1 MGRGL
6 IKHEG
11 ARLPISKL
19 IVRIALVG
27 SILAAITIAV
37 IVITASTANRMMSV
51 DRKPLENIPSNILP
65 SYSATSFTS
74 ADEQTQLSGWF
85 FKTDDP
91 ISTII
96 IVHDTQS
103 NRMPYNVSMVEMIND
118 FLNMHFNVFLFD
130 LRNSGEN
137 ADSICGYGYLEWQ
150 DVLGAIKHVKQI
162 SVTTDVIL
170 YGIGSGCS
178 ACLLALDKLPPSLDS
193 EVLSKY
199 SQKIVNLGFDA
210 TYVAGLILDSPAKN
224 SDDYITPLVEK
235 NSKFAFVTKYF
246 VPYAIR
252 VSAGESGNKNLATQI
267 SRLPIPVCILYGG
280 RDTFVG
286 AEKIEQIVTERQ
298 RLNPNTTMS
307 KMFSGAGYVESYI
320 IDPEGY
326 REMLR
331 SFLDTFYKGRHE

>member
-6 IKHEG
+6 IRNEG
-11 ARLPISKL
+11 AKLPISKL
-19 IVRIALVG
+19 IVRVALVF
-27 SILAAITIAV
+27 SILAAITIAL
-37 IVITASTANRMMSV
+37 IVMTATTANRMMSIESK
-51 DRKPLENIPSNILP
+51 DLENIPSNILP

-74 ADEQTQLSGWF
+74 ADEQTILSGWF
-85 FKTDDP
+85 FKTDNP

-103 NRMPYNVSMVEMIND
+103 NRMPFNVAMVEMIND
-118 FLNMHFNVFLFD
+118 FLNMRFNVFLFD
-130 LRNSGEN
+130 LRNSGESDG
-137 ADSICGYGYLEWQ
+137 AICGYGYLEWQ
-150 DVLGAIKHVKQI
+150 DVLGAIKHVKKI
-162 SVTTDVIL
+162 SVTTNVVL

-178 ACLLALDKLPPSLDS
+178 ACLLAIDKLPPSQDS
-193 EVLSKY
+193 EVLENY
-199 SQKIVNLGFDA
+199 SQKIVDLGFDVN
-210 TYVAGLILDSPAKN
+210 YISGLILDSPAKN

-252 VSAGESGNKNLATQI
+252 VSAGESGSYNLATQI
-267 SRLPIPVCILYGG
+267 SRLQIPVCIIYGG

-307 KMFSGAGYVESYI
+307 KMFAGAGYVESYM
-320 IDPEGY
+320 IDSEGY

-331 SFLDTFYKGRHE
+331 SFLETYY

>member
-6 IKHEG
+6 IRNEG
-11 ARLPISKL
+11 AKLPISKL
-19 IVRIALVG
+19 IVRVALVF
-27 SILAAITIAV
+27 SILAAITIAL
-37 IVITASTANRMMSV
+37 IVMTATTANRMMSIESK
-51 DRKPLENIPSNILP
+51 DLENIPSNILP

-74 ADEQTQLSGWF
+74 ADEQTILSGWF
-85 FKTDDP
+85 FKTDNP

-103 NRMPYNVSMVEMIND
+103 NRMPFNVAMVEMIND
-118 FLNMHFNVFLFD
+118 FLNMRFNVFLFD
-130 LRNSGEN
+130 LRNSGESDG
-137 ADSICGYGYLEWQ
+137 AICGYGYLEWQ
-150 DVLGAIKHVKQI
+150 DVLGAIKHVKKI
-162 SVTTDVIL
+162 SVTTDVVL

-178 ACLLALDKLPPSLDS
+178 ACLLAIDKLPPSQDS
-193 EVLSKY
+193 EVLENY
-199 SQKIVNLGFDA
+199 SQKIVDLGFDVN
-210 TYVAGLILDSPAKN
+210 YISGLILDSPAKN

-235 NSKFAFVTKYF
+235 NSKLAFVTKYF

-252 VSAGESGNKNLATQI
+252 VSAGESGSYNLATQI
-267 SRLPIPVCILYGG
+267 SRLQIPVCIIYGG

-307 KMFSGAGYVESYI
+307 KMFAGAGYVESYM
-320 IDPEGY
+320 IDSEGY

-331 SFLDTFYKGRHE
+331 SFLETYY